1 MDSRTLLLWCPD
13 WPVRAAVAA
22 GLAEDGHPIAL
33 IDKGMVF
40 ASSVEARR
48 EGVRRGLRVREAQSR
63 CSALTVLPY
72 DAALDQREFEPLLV
86 AIEQAIP
93 GVQPVRPG
101 LCALRARGPARFYGG
116 EDAAASELLS
126 VAARHGSPDACV
138 GIADGPFAAEQAAR
152 AASAP
157 ARAGREPLVELVET
171 SVRGDGLRQAQ
182 PAVGAQ
188 PAIGARPAV
197 AVSPTSRVLIVEP
210 GRSAEFLAPLP
221 VDAFGFDA
229 QLTTLFHRLGLDT
242 IGAVAALD
250 PLELEDRFG
259 HDGVR
264 AHSLATGAERAV
276 VVPRDPQAVLERSIP
291 FEPGLERADEVT
303 FAFRQTAD
311 DFVASLAAEKLVAT
325 AVTILVRS
333 ESGAE
338 SERTWLHP
346 RWFTAPDV
354 VDRVRWQLQGAGVE
368 AGLDSAVVE
377 VTVKPEA
384 VDAAGHHEDGLFGGG
399 PDERVHHAL
408 SRVQSMLGH
417 DAVGTA
423 AVTGGRMLADRTVLV
438 PWGDRAPDAVAR
450 DRAKP
455 WPGSL
460 PPPLPA
466 TVYSPP
472 VRCAVVSA
480 SGVPV
485 DVDDAGE
492 LTADPVGFSPVPGK
506 RPLGVTGWA
515 GPWPVEERWWDA
527 DAARSVHRLQ
537 LVDSAGGAWLVLLE
551 DGEWM
556 LEARYD

>member
-1 MDSRTLLLWCPD
+1 MALDSGVPGGDRRTEQHSPRRTLLLWCPD

-22 GLAEDGHPIAL
+22 GLAEDGHPVAL
-33 IDKGMVF
+33 IDKGLVF
-40 ASSVEARR
+40 ASSAEARR

-63 CSALTVLPY
+63 CSSLVVLPY
-72 DAALDQREFEPLLV
+72 DAALDQREFEPLLT

-116 EDAAASELLS
+116 EDAAAFQLLR
-126 VAARHGSPDACV
+126 VAAEHGSPDACV

-152 AASAP
+152 AASRP
-157 ARAGREPLVELVET
+157 WGRRSARAP
-171 SVRGDGLRQAQ
+171 DA
-182 PAVGAQ
+182 AA
-188 PAIGARPAV
+188 AND
-197 AVSPTSRVLIVEP
+197 RVLIVEP
-210 GRSAEFLAPLP
+210 GGSAAFLAPLP
-221 VDAFGFDA
+221 VDAFGYDV

-259 HDGVR
+259 QEGVR
-264 AHSLATGAERAV
+264 AHALATGVERTV

-311 DFVASLAAEKLVAT
+311 DFVASLSAQKLVAT
-325 AVTILVRS
+325 AVTIVVRS

-354 VDRVRWQLQGAGVE
+354 VDRVRWQLQGAGVDS
-368 AGLDSAVVE
+368 GLDSAVVE

-384 VDAAGHHEDGLFGGG
+384 VDAASHHEDGLFGGG

-423 AVTGGRMLADRTVLV
+423 AVAGGRMLADRTVLV
-438 PWGDRAPDAVAR
+438 PWGDRAPDAVAG

-460 PPPLPA
+460 PPPLPS

-472 VRCAVVSA
+472 VRCAVLAA
-480 SGVPV
+480 SGAPV

-492 LTADPVGFSPVPGK
+492 LTADPVGFSPVPG
-506 RPLGVTGWA
+506 RPLGVAGWA
-515 GPWPVEERWWDA
+515 GPWPIEERWWDA
-527 DAARSVHRLQ
+527 DAVRAVHRLQ
-537 LVDSAGGAWLVLLE
+537 LVDSSGGAWLVLLE
-551 DGEWM
+551 RGQWM

>member
-1 MDSRTLLLWCPD
+1 M
-13 WPVRAAVAA
+13 RAAVAA
-22 GLAEDGHPIAL
+22 GLAEGGHPVAL

-40 ASSVEARR
+40 ASSAEARR
-48 EGVRRGLRVREAQSR
+48 EGVRRGLRVREAQAR
-63 CSALTVLPY
+63 CAALTVLRY
-72 DAALDQREFEPLLV
+72 DRGLDQREFEPLLA

-93 GVQPVRPG
+93 GVQPMRPG

-116 EDAAASELLS
+116 EDAAARELLR
-126 VAARHGSPDACV
+126 VAAEHGSPDACA

-152 AASAP
+152 AAS
-157 ARAGREPLVELVET
+157 
-171 SVRGDGLRQAQ
+171 
-182 PAVGAQ
+182 
-188 PAIGARPAV
+188 RPRR
-197 AVSPTSRVLIVEP
+197 SGGRVLIVEP
-210 GRSAEFLAPLP
+210 GRSADFLAPLP
-221 VDAFGFDA
+221 VDALGFDA
-229 QLTTLFHRLGLDT
+229 QLTTLLHRLGLDT
-242 IGAVAALD
+242 IGTLAALD

-259 HDGVR
+259 QAGVR
-264 AHSLATGAERAV
+264 AHALATGTERTV
-276 VVPRDPQAVLERSIP
+276 VVPRDPQAVLERSIA

-311 DFVASLAAEKLVAT
+311 DFVASLVRAKLVAT
-325 AVTILVRS
+325 AITIVARS

-346 RWFTAPDV
+346 RWFTASDV
-354 VDRVRWQLQGAGVE
+354 VDRVRWQLEGAG
-368 AGLDSAVVE
+368 AGSGLDSAVVE

-417 DAVGTA
+417 EAVGTP
-423 AVTGGRMLADRTVLV
+423 AVGGGRMLADRAVLV
-438 PWGDRAPDAVAR
+438 PWGDRASDAVAH

-466 TVYSPP
+466 TVYAPP
-472 VRCAVVSA
+472 ARCAVVAA
-480 SGVPV
+480 SGAAV

-492 LTADPVGFSPVPGK
+492 LTADPVGFSPAPG
-506 RPLGVTGWA
+506 RPPVAVSGWA
-515 GPWPVEERWWDA
+515 GPWPVEERWWDT

-537 LVDSAGGAWLVLLE
+537 LVDSDGGAWLVLLE
-551 DGEWM
+551 HGEWM